1 MSKLRTLRMR
11 GEGQTITINKK
22 IILLSHLKAETCF
35 LDKHRSG
42 DFDYISI
49 SALLSFAH
57 SHALGEIT
65 TKRYQKANLDKDE
78 SSPEF
83 IFPCFCL
90 RSGGQSKPF
99 ASTTSLQRYVSLRQ
113 RHAVLS
119 FSISMA
125 AALVWTY
132 WDLFL
137 ASSRCSSKSL

>member
-78 SSPEF
+78 ASPEF
-83 IFPCFCL
+83 IFSMLLSSIWWSKQTLCKHHISAKVCL
-90 RSGGQSKPF
+90 TT
-99 ASTTSLQRYVSLRQ
+99 STTCSIELLNINGSSIGLDILGSLPG
-113 RHAVLS
+113 
-119 FSISMA
+119 
-125 AALVWTY
+125 
-132 WDLFL
+132 
-137 ASSRCSSKSL
+137 